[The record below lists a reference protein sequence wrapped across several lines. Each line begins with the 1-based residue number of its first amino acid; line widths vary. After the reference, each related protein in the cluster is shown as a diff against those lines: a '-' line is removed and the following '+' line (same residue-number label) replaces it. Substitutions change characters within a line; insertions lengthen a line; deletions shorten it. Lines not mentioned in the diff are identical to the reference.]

1 MKTKHGASKLT
12 FKDVEEIRTMFSQG
26 MKDGDIATIK
36 GVSRVHINRIR
47 HGKRWNAE
55 TWEEMPKVLITEEKP
70 QQVKSNDFREFTY
83 PKVDTLTSYQ
93 QNRIQNKLDGMADLN
108 NRMMTDEFQ
117 MNYHIIKFI
126 EALTGRKPKK
136 VSIEL

>member
-12 FKDVEEIRTMFSQG
+12 FKDVEEIRTMFLQG
-26 MKDGDIATIK
+26 MKDSEIATIK
-36 GVSRVHINRIR
+36 GVSRVHINKIR
-47 HGKRWNAE
+47 NGKRWNKE
-55 TWEEMPKVLITEEKP
+55 TWVEIPKVLITENKP
-70 QQVKSNDFREFTY
+70 VKSNDFREFTP
-83 PKVDTLTSYQ
+83 PKVRTLTSYQ
-93 QNRIQNKLDGMADLN
+93 QNEIQTKLDGMADLN
-108 NRMMTDEFQ
+108 DRMMTDEFQ

>member
-12 FKDVEEIRTMFSQG
+12 FKDVEEIRRMFLQG
-26 MKDGDIATIK
+26 MKDSEIATIK

-47 HGKRWNAE
+47 HGKRWNEE

-70 QQVKSNDFREFTY
+70 QQVKSNDFREFTP
-83 PKVDTLTSYQ
+83 PKVRTLTTYQ
-93 QNRIQNKLDGMADLN
+93 ENQIQTKLDGMADLN
-108 NRMMTDEFQ
+108 DRMMTDEFQ

>member
-83 PKVDTLTSYQ
+83 PKVDTLSRNQ
-93 QNRIQNKLDGMADLN
+93 ENRIQNKLDGMADLN